1 MTRGRIEAIG
11 IHLQGHS
18 RTFENQTTSFKVS
31 GIHTLAVAGGKVAGR
46 SVTR

>member
-31 GIHTLAVAGGKVAGR
+31 GIHTLGKVAGR